1 MAMDNEVFEQA
12 EMAFLAAREQVSDD
26 ELIARMNSAPDLGGA
41 SLVELSNFVSRQV
54 QSNVDSVE

>member
-41 SLVELSNFVSRQV
+41 SLVELRIYP
-54 QSNVDSVE
+54 